1 MAIGIG
7 AAILGGAGISAAG
20 SLLGGLFGGRKPKI
34 PELKPIDFAKEQQ
47 AAIRQNIAAIEPAT
61 ELAQRTTQAEQTQLE
76 SQLRRAIPGYDQLVQ
91 QASKNIGAALAGE
104 ISPEVSAQVQRSAAG
119 RALMGGYAG
128 TGAGRALTARD
139 LGLTSMQLQ
148 NQGLAQAQN
157 FIQQQRTFGMVQ
169 PFSVSS
175 MFITPAQRIGAIQE
189 QQARQYGRDV
199 TAAQVAAAP
208 SPFQQSVGTALSNV
222 GNIAGGALMQYG
234 MYNAMMAN
242 SPAAY
247 GTTPGGMPSVSSTTV
262 DYSTGETAYP
272 NPMSPATV
280 YAVPPSSYYPGIR

>member
-1 MAIGIG
+1 
-7 AAILGGAGISAAG
+7 
-20 SLLGGLFGGRKPKI
+20 
-34 PELKPIDFAKEQQ
+34 
-47 AAIRQNIAAIEPAT
+47 
-61 ELAQRTTQAEQTQLE
+61 
-76 SQLRRAIPGYDQLVQ
+76 LVQ

-234 MYNAMMAN
+234 MYKAMAPGAM
-242 SPAAY
+242 SPS
-247 GTTPGGMPSVSSTTV
+247 PS
-262 DYSTGETAYP
+262 Y
-272 NPMSPATV
+272 NPMNDPEL
-280 YAVPPSSYYPGIR
+280 YALPPGNIGGPTDPSNWA